1 MNARSEV
8 LRLGLAVFAT
18 LLIGMA
24 PIQGLAQDQD
34 PAQAEEETEGQ
45 EQDQE
50 GEGEEEEEADEEPA
64 QPTVSEE
71 IVVTGSRIAT
81 SPLLQRAPVVELD
94 ELAIERAGTTN
105 LGTALQQIP
114 SMGSAVNT
122 RFNVPGNSGFPQD
135 GNGIGAGA
143 VELSLRNLGAKR
155 TLILVDGR
163 RWISGA
169 SADGVPVAVDLN
181 SIPSNVIERIEVLQD
196 GASAIYGSDA
206 IGGVVNIITK
216 SAVDGMHVSLHSGQ
230 YASEGD
236 GEATEA
242 AALWGGGSDTTRIL
256 VSASYFDEQGVETS
270 DRAQS
275 AFPTPFATSCLAGGC
290 SSFTPQGRF
299 VLGPN
304 FDFADVTLNNGV
316 LNDGGANVP
325 QFDPDNLNSGGF
337 HEFTTGDRFNFNGSG
352 FNFLLTPNERA
363 NLYSS
368 ITHDLGDRAR
378 VLFRGSYTN
387 RKSETKAAPEP
398 LCLGNGCGNRILDN
412 IVIDADQIYNPFGVD
427 LSVANGNLEFFGR
440 RPLESGPRIF
450 NQEVDTYF
458 GSLGVEGDLRAAS
471 RSYYWDVTASY
482 GENRGFQQNFGA
494 HNAAKLAIALGDPA
508 LCAATPNCV
517 PFNLF
522 GGLGPDGTGSITR
535 EMLDYVGVVLRDFSE
550 QTLFDVSGNFTGDL
564 FRLPTGMVA
573 FAAGAEYREHEGS
586 FRPDPIAESG
596 ETAGIPAGSTA
607 GGFDVTEVYA
617 EISAPLVFDAPG
629 FEYLELNLAGRYSDY
644 STFGGEDTYKAGILW
659 QPITQLSL
667 RTSYSTGI
675 RAPGIGEL
683 FGGAAREDFTF
694 LDPCADVLGQ
704 AGLANGGRDTPQ
716 PQNVIDNCA
725 ALGVP
730 VNLLQRNPQL
740 SAVSAGNDRLIPE
753 TSDNTSFGA
762 VYGSGNWTVSLDF
775 YDLEIDDAI
784 QGRAPAEVL
793 TACVETL
800 DPILCEAVQRT
811 STGQVNLI
819 DNQLQNI
826 GRIEA
831 SGADFAFRW
840 RIPTATIGTF
850 NLGFNATYL
859 DDFIELTRNPD
870 GSSSETDRT
879 GTITNET
886 FQRAFPEWRGL
897 STLDWTYGRWSNG
910 LVLRYV
916 DAMVQES
923 GNTLDSRVF
932 TDLQARYLLPW
943 RDDAVTFVLG
953 ANNLL
958 DEDPAVCD
966 SCGVI
971 GMSPVVHDLPGTV
984 VYARLLVDVE

>member
-1 MNARSEV
+1 MNARSEWF
-8 LRLGLAVFAT
+8 RFGLAALAV
-18 LLIGMA
+18 LLIGVA
-24 PIQGLAQDQD
+24 PVQVLAQEQD
-34 PAQAEEETEGQ
+34 PTPAEEEAEEQ
-45 EQDQE
+45 EQ
-50 GEGEEEEEADEEPA
+50 EEEEADEEPA
-64 QPTVSEE
+64 RPTVSEE

-81 SPLLQRAPVVELD
+81 SPLLQRAPIVELD
-94 ELAIERAGTTN
+94 ELAIERTGQTN
-105 LGTALQQIP
+105 LGTALQQLP
-114 SMGSAVNT
+114 SMGSAINKS
-122 RFNVPGNSGFPQD
+122 FNVPGNSGFPQD

-143 VELSLRNLGAKR
+143 VELSIRNLGSKR

-163 RWISGA
+163 RWIAGA

-181 SIPSNVIERIEVLQD
+181 TLPANVIDRIEVLQD

-206 IGGVVNIITK
+206 IGGVINVITK
-216 SAVDGMHVSLHSGQ
+216 TSVEGMHVDLQSGQ
-230 YASEGD
+230 YGSEGD
-236 GEATEA
+236 GEASSA
-242 AALWGGGSDTTRIL
+242 AALWGGGDDTTRIL
-256 VSASYFDEQGVETS
+256 VSAAYYDEQGIFTS

-290 SSFTPQGRF
+290 SAFTPQGAF

-304 FDFADVTLNNGV
+304 FGFPFITLDDGV
-316 LNDGGANVP
+316 LNDGGANKP
-325 QFDPDNLNSGGF
+325 AFDPDNPNGGDF
-337 HEFTTGDRFNFNGSG
+337 HEFSAADRFNFNGSE
-352 FNFLLTPNERA
+352 FNYLLTPNERA
-363 NLYSS
+363 NLFTS
-368 ITHDLGDRAR
+368 ITHDLTDRTR

-387 RKSETKAAPEP
+387 RKSQTKAAPEP
-398 LCLGNGCGNRILDN
+398 LCIGNGCGNRILEN
-412 IVIDADQIYNPFGVD
+412 IVIDADQIFNPFGVD
-427 LSVANGNLEFFGR
+427 LSVANGNLEFIGR

-450 NQEVDTYF
+450 EQEVDTYYGVF
-458 GSLGVEGDLRAAS
+458 GLEGGLSAGSRA
-471 RSYYWDVTASY
+471 YFWDVTASY

-517 PFNLF
+517 PFNIF
-522 GGLGPDGTGSITR
+522 GGQGPDGRGSITP

-550 QTLFDVSGNFTGDL
+550 QTLFDVAANITGDL
-564 FRLPTGMVA
+564 FTLPTGTVG

-607 GGFDVTEVYA
+607 GGFDVSEIYGEV
-617 EISAPLVFDAPG
+617 SVPLVFDAPG
-629 FEYLELNLAGRYSDY
+629 AEYLELNLAGRYSDY
-644 STFGGEDTYKAGILW
+644 STFGGEDTYKVGVLW
-659 QPITQLSL
+659 QPINQLSL
-667 RTSYSTGI
+667 RGSFSSGL

-683 FGGAAREDFTF
+683 FGGAAREDFSF

-704 AGLANGGRDTPQ
+704 FGSANGGRDAPQ
-716 PQNVIDNCA
+716 PQNIIDNCA

-730 VNLLQRNPQL
+730 VGLLQRNPQL
-740 SAVSAGNDRLIPE
+740 SAVSAGNERLIPE
-753 TSDNTSFGA
+753 SSDNTSFGA
-762 VYGSGNWTVSLDF
+762 VYGQGNWTVSFDF
-775 YDLEIDDAI
+775 YDLEIEDAI

-793 TACVETL
+793 SACVETL

-831 SGADFAFRW
+831 SGADLAFRW
-840 RIPTATIGTF
+840 RIPTASAGTF

-859 DDFIELTRNPD
+859 DDFTELTRNPD
-870 GSSSETDRT
+870 GSVSENDRT

-897 STLDWTYGRWSNG
+897 SMLDWIYGRWSNG

-916 DAMVQES
+916 HDMEQES
-923 GNTLDSRVF
+923 GSTLDSRVF
-932 TDLQARYLLPW
+932 TDIQARYLMPW
-943 RDDAVTFVLG
+943 KDDSITFVLG
-953 ANNLL
+953 ANNVL

-966 SCGVI
+966 SCGII
-971 GMSPVVHDLPGTV
+971 GMSPVVHDLPGRV
-984 VYARLLVDVE
+984 IYARLLVDVN